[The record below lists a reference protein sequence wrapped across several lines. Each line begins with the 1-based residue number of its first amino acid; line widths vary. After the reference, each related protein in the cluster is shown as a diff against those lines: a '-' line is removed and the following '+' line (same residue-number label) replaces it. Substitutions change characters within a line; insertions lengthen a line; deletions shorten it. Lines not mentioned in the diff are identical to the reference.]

1 MSSNFL
7 MQALTVLKHQRI
19 GRLFN
24 CLQML
29 IELAQCDNWF
39 AVLGVWVPSTLA
51 LFLHPPQL
59 LLQPGAV
66 KKATEAEGRRL
77 I

>member
-1 MSSNFL
+1 

-51 LFLHPPQL
+51 LFLHPPPVASAARGSQK
-59 LLQPGAV
+59 GY
-66 KKATEAEGRRL
+66 
-77 I
+77 